1 MEPQVYGFFM
11 PSVNLL
17 GIGAAK
23 QVGQKAKEL
32 GATKVLVITGK
43 TVEKLGFA
51 QEIADDI
58 RKEDIPVVFFSDVE
72 PNPTDKNVEAGVNTL
87 KTEKCDMVVAIGGGS
102 TLDCAKAIA
111 LVGNNGGS
119 IADYAGI
126 DVSKSP
132 MVPLITV
139 NTTAGTAS
147 EMTRIAVI
155 TNTETSQKMVIVDKH
170 ITPTISINDPQLTT
184 KLPAELTAGT
194 GMDALTHAVE
204 AYVSILAT
212 PVTDACALQAIRL
225 VGQNLRNAVENGQDL
240 VAREGMTNAQF
251 LAGMAF
257 NNALLGYAHAIAHQ
271 LGGIYNLPHGLCNA
285 ILLPHIVKFNLDAK
299 PERFADI
306 AIALGADVS
315 GLSPVE
321 AAEKAVDVIAKLG
334 QDVGIPNGL
343 SEIGVK
349 EEDIPMLA
357 ELSMK
362 DPCALFNPKKA
373 TLEDV
378 ISILKSAF

>member
-1 MEPQVYGFFM
+1 MEPQVCGFFM
-11 PSVNLL
+11 PSENII

-23 QVGQKAKEL
+23 QVGQKVKEL
-32 GATKVLVITGK
+32 GGSNVLIVTGK
-43 TVEKLGFA
+43 VVEKLDFT
-51 QEIADDI
+51 QSIAESI
-58 RKEDIPVVFFSDVE
+58 QKEHIPVSFFSDVE
-72 PNPTDKNVEAGVNTL
+72 PNPTDKNVEDGVNFL
-87 KTEKCDMVVAIGGGS
+87 KKENCDLVVAIGGGS
-102 TLDCAKAIA
+102 SLDCAKAIC
-111 LVGNNGGS
+111 LVAANGGT
-119 IADYAGI
+119 IHDYAGI
-126 DVSKSP
+126 DLSSSP
-132 MVPLITV
+132 MVPLITI

-155 TNTETSQKMVIVDKH
+155 TNTKSSQKMVIVDKH
-170 ITPTISINDPQLTT
+170 ITPNLSINDPQLTE
-184 KLPAELTAGT
+184 KLPADLTAGT

-204 AYVSILAT
+204 AFMSILAT

-225 VGQNLRNAVENGQDL
+225 VGQHLRNAVKNGEDL

-285 ILLPHIVKFNLDAK
+285 ILLPHIVKFNLEAK
-299 PERFADI
+299 PEKAAEI
-306 AIALGADVS
+306 AVALGENVND
-315 GLSPVE
+315 LSPME
-321 AAEKAVDVIAKLG
+321 SAEKAVSAIKKLG

-349 EEDIPMLA
+349 EEDILMLA
-357 ELSMK
+357 EQSMK

-373 TLEDV
+373 SLDDV
-378 ISILKSAF
+378 VSILKAVF